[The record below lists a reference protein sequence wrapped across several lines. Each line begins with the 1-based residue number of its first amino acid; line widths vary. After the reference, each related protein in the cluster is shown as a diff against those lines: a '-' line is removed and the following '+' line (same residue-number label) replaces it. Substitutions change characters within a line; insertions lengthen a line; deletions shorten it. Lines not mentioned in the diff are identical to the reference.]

1 MPSNEVY
8 SVTQDPKGFIW
19 FGSDAGLFK
28 FDGVRYISYKCVSQK
43 SKAVAGLTISA
54 SGKLYCHN
62 FQAQIFY
69 LENDTLKEL
78 PNNFTKIPNIVC
90 DQTGNLIVNHE
101 HGISVYNEQTKY
113 WKNYTDFGTKTDN
126 PFALFTRSVRISKTN
141 EIYFIYAQGFGK
153 IKHADLSLFK
163 TNFQEK
169 KLPEPILLECYNDEQ
184 WLFSVTNNNVYRKK
198 KDKKEIV
205 PVNSTALSNALH
217 NRKITDIHF
226 LSDGNFWIC
235 TYKGVIRYNPITDVA
250 QLLYPDFSFSDVL
263 MDREK
268 NYWFTTLHT
277 GIIRVPNLDFLV
289 WNNQNSL
296 LNNDK
301 IVKIENDGKHIYF
314 ASVNG
319 TIGQLNMQTN
329 ELKTFHTGKDADIQS
344 LVYIQSD
351 NSVYFY
357 SFGNLYALKN
367 DKIQLIQAN
376 LPPVKSLLKIENDY
390 FLASSFG
397 MYIHSFG
404 KTAEGNEHIKHW
416 TRQIKY
422 DALNQQVW
430 IASNEGLF
438 RFVKSADKWN
448 VSKAIFPN
456 QQILAIDFDA
466 TSKQLYAVSY
476 DGKIYAVSPNGNT
489 QLITQLPSNIQAY
502 KLLFYQGKLYAATNK
517 GLWIFDLTKNEWQ
530 SMNVLSGL
538 ASNNVQDLTI
548 TNNHIWLASG
558 NGLQKIPLDA
568 IIQNARAKV
577 YLKNNH
583 QQSRYL
589 QLEHDKTLV
598 LIPEASII

>member
-113 WKNYTDFGTKTDN
+113 WKNYTDFGIGKNSENN
-126 PFALFTRSVRISKTN
+126 PFALFTRSAKVSVDN
-141 EIYFIYAQGFGK
+141 EIYFVSSIGIGK
-153 IKHADLSLFK
+153 ISDTKLSFVKSERFNENLFG
-163 TNFQEK
+163 TFY
-169 KLPEPILLECYNDEQ
+169 LECYGEEQ
-184 WLFSVTNNNVYRKK
+184 WLFSITNSAVYRKLK
-198 KDKKEIV
+198 TVKTIL
-205 PVNSTALSNALH
+205 PVKSTALNNALR
-217 NRKITDIHF
+217 NRKITNVRL
-226 LSDGNFWIC
+226 LSDNTFWIC
-235 TYKGVIRYNPITDVA
+235 TYKRIIQYNPKTDAVRV
-250 QLLYPDFSFSDVL
+250 LYPNTSFSDAL
-263 MDREK
+263 IDREK

-277 GIIRVPNLDFLV
+277 GVIRVPNLNFSV
-289 WNNQNSL
+289 WNTQNPFL
-296 LNNDK
+296 DNGE
-301 IVKIENDGKHIYF
+301 IVKTETDGKHIYF

-319 TIGQLNMQTN
+319 TIGQLNIQTN

-344 LVYIQSD
+344 LVYSQSD

-416 TRQIKY
+416 TREIKY
-422 DALNQQVW
+422 DAFHQQAWV
-430 IASNEGLF
+430 ASHEGLF

-466 TSKQLYAVSY
+466 VSKQLYSVTY
-476 DGKIYAVSPNGNT
+476 DGKIYAISSKGET
-489 QLITQLPSNIQAY
+489 QLVTQLATNTQAY
-502 KLLFYQGKLYAATNK
+502 KLKFHQEKLYLATNK
-517 GLWIFDLTKNEWQ
+517 GL
-530 SMNVLSGL
+530 
-538 ASNNVQDLTI
+538 
-548 TNNHIWLASG
+548 
-558 NGLQKIPLDA
+558 
-568 IIQNARAKV
+568 
-577 YLKNNH
+577 
-583 QQSRYL
+583 
-589 QLEHDKTLV
+589 
-598 LIPEASII
+598 